1 MKKNKNSIFK
11 RILSALLGFAMLF
24 ICIGAAIPAMETPAK
39 AVEGSTD
46 APEVSL
52 AWADDVVVS
61 NGVALPYKSASSTA
75 SSHTMK
81 FNVEASGTIVGQIT
95 ARVQSFSLSAE
106 EGKEYATVDVTFTL
120 TAEKPTA
127 EGTVTVY
134 ANDGYAT
141 KAGSTVYTNEFG
153 LRITELTNS
162 KRKSGADTLRSQVLV
177 ANGYTLDVS
186 KNSSGAN
193 YGGSTGTFPNG
204 YVYTR
209 RNSLTAKR

>member
-1 MKKNKNSIFK
+1 MKRNKNSIFK
-11 RILSALLGFAMLF
+11 RILSALLGLAMLF
-24 ICIGAAIPAMETPAK
+24 ICIGAALPAMAMPAK
-39 AVEGSTD
+39 AVEAISG

-81 FNVEASGTIVGQIT
+81 FKVKVSGTIVGPIS
-95 ARVQSFSLSAE
+95 ARVQSFSLSAQA
-106 EGKEYATVDVTFTL
+106 GKEYATVDVTFTL

-134 ANDGYAT
+134 AHDGYAT
-141 KAGSTVYTNEFG
+141 RADGNVYTNEFG

-162 KRKSGADTLRSQVLV
+162 KRQSGADTLRSQVLV

-193 YGGSTGTFPNG
+193 YGGGTPH
-204 YVYTR
+204 
-209 RNSLTAKR
+209 